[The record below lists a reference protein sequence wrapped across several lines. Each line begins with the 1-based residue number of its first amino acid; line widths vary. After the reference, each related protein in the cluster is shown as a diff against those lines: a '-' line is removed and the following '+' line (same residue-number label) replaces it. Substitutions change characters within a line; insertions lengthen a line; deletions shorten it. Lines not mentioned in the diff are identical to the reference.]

1 MKFNIGIIGKG
12 FVGSAVSVGFSPS
25 TGFDS
30 NIRSYDKV
38 EHKSTHSLEE
48 TVNESS
54 VVFIS
59 VPTPSLKTGQIDL
72 SIVESLFEDISKVNR
87 NSENVFLLRSTVVP
101 GTSKKIADKFP
112 NLNIVFNPEFLTERS
127 AYFDFINQ
135 SRVILGGNKKHT
147 TIVAELYKSRFGDY
161 LPIIQTDYQTAEMIK
176 YMNNLFF
183 ATKVSFLNEMYQ
195 IADKS
200 NVDWKTAVEGFILD
214 GRIGHSHLQVPGP
227 DGKFG
232 FGGSCFPKDIQA
244 LITYAQDLGINPSV
258 LIGAWEKNLDVRP
271 ERDWEA
277 LKGRAVSE

>member
-1 MKFNIGIIGKG
+1 M
-12 FVGSAVSVGFSPS
+12 
-25 TGFDS
+25 
-30 NIRSYDKV
+30 
-38 EHKSTHSLEE
+38 
-48 TVNESS
+48 
-54 VVFIS
+54 
-59 VPTPSLKTGQIDL
+59 PTPSLKTGQIDL
-72 SIVESLFEDISKVNR
+72 SIVESLFEDISRVNK

-135 SRVILGGNKKHT
+135 SRVILGGNQKHT
-147 TIVAELYKSRFGDY
+147 AIVAKLYKIRFGEY
-161 LPIIQTDYQTAEMIK
+161 LPVIQTDYQTAEMIK

-200 NVDWKTAVEGFILD
+200 NVDWNTAVEGFILD

-244 LITYAQDLGINPSV
+244 LIAYAKEIGINPSV
-258 LIGAWEKNLDVRP
+258 LLGAWEKNLDVRP